1 VAGEGIWGPRPR
13 ARAGKGGGERLQGSH
28 CFRHPAYNYVCK
40 NNAKRKNDG
49 NTIASLIEHALYYKS
64 SSSYSKTSVSVRPHV
79 NEKPAFSKLFTQPL
93 QSVFE
98 KDAFSVNVFTEYM
111 WTVDQTGG
119 KKYPFS
125 TTKKDTWGRGIN

>member
-1 VAGEGIWGPRPR
+1 M
-13 ARAGKGGGERLQGSH
+13 
-28 CFRHPAYNYVCK
+28 
-40 NNAKRKNDG
+40 
-49 NTIASLIEHALYYKS
+49 IASLIEHASYYKS

-79 NEKPAFSKLFTQPL
+79 NKKPAFSKLFAL

-98 KDAFSVNVFTEYM
+98 QDASSVTVFTGYM

-125 TTKKDTWGRGIN
+125 KTKKGMGELGINLSFVLVLG